1 MKSPTLGRKSRES
14 AGGVGEGEAGGHG
27 GVLDEV
33 AGC

>member
-1 MKSPTLGRKSRES
+1 MKSPTQGQKFRES
-14 AGGVGEGEAGGHG
+14 EGGVGGGEAGGRG

>member
-1 MKSPTLGRKSRES
+1 MKSPTLGQTSRGSE
-14 AGGVGEGEAGGHG
+14 GGVGGDEAGGRG

>member
-1 MKSPTLGRKSRES
+1 MKSPTQGQKFPGSEDD
-14 AGGVGEGEAGGHG
+14 VGEGEAGGRE